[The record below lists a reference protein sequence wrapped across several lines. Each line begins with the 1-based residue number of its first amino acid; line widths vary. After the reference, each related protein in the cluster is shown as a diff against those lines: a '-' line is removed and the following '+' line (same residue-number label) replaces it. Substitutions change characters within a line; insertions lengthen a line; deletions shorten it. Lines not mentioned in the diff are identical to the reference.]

1 MSVTNT
7 IVVEIARTS
16 CQLCVPKENAKP
28 TNSGVLVVSAS
39 IHTGNV
45 ISDAIALMEAMKK
58 AVLRRHAQCTDSP
71 VLMVTALILNG
82 SVTVTMIAVTSQ
94 MRPIVVPSLA
104 LRGKQNAAIPMR
116 ASTPRGF
123 VMGILTVKMDG
134 MKAKPFVTKPV
145 VLVAF
150 VARQGIV
157 SLCSGVVMVS
167 MIVVM
172 AVMKCSAKSIT
183 SHVPVDSLLVGTV
196 VVSL

>member
-1 MSVTNT
+1 MESAAQEDHVIFVTRFLIFNT
-7 IVVEIARTS
+7 KCRRHIVRFRFTF
-16 CQLCVPKENAKP
+16 
-28 TNSGVLVVSAS
+28 
-39 IHTGNV
+39 H
-45 ISDAIALMEAMKK
+45 
-58 AVLRRHAQCTDSP
+58 RHAQCTDSP

-94 MRPIVVPSLA
+94 MRAIVVPSLA

-123 VMGILTVKMDG
+123 VMVILTVKMDG
-134 MKAKPFVTKPV
+134 MKAKLFVTKPV

-196 VVSL
+196 SLHCTSTLAILSL